1 MAGRRIRNDMMHIN
15 IDGALLLAEA
25 ILKLCVKDY
34 RKAMRTLQRNP
45 GSYRAKDDI
54 RQIEAFFYSRLFA
67 AMVDLDP
74 DHVIQK
80 LREDKDDSKGIF
92 EQSKMARSKD
102 K

>member
-1 MAGRRIRNDMMHIN
+1 MHIN
-15 IDGALLLAEA
+15 IDGAILLAEA

-34 RKAMRTLQRNP
+34 RKAMRTLKRNP

-54 RQIEAFFYSRLFA
+54 RQIEMFFHSQLFA

-74 DHVIQK
+74 DYVIQK

-92 EQSKMARSKD
+92 ERCKASRLAD
-102 K
+102 KR